1 MPAERAVSRRYVP
14 PRSTSLPAV
23 LDAALRIVD
32 DEGVDALSMRRLAD
46 DLGIGAMTL
55 YRYVATKD
63 VLYDELVTLVL
74 GDLASTP
81 VAGASWRARLEEVC
95 TELHDKLRAHPGITE
110 IILTRRLPTPAF
122 DRHREAV
129 LAILRGAGFSV
140 EVAVDALTSLICYA
154 LGFSHVERIRVRVD
168 RAEEALRLQNLPHDQ
183 FPNLTEASTVYPGH
197 LSERAFST
205 GLSAMLDGL
214 ERALAPHEVRTEG

>member
-32 DEGVDALSMRRLAD
+32 AEGVDALSMRRLAD

-63 VLYDELVTLVL
+63 SLHDELVTLVL
-74 GDLASTP
+74 GDLASDP
-81 VAGASWRARLEEVC
+81 VAGAPWRAQLEEVV
-95 TELHDKLRAHPGITE
+95 TALHDELCAHPGITE
-110 IILTRRLPTPAF
+110 IILTRRVPTPAF
-122 DRHREAV
+122 DRHRETV

-140 EVAVDALTSLICYA
+140 EASVDALTSLICYA
-154 LGFSHVERIRVRVD
+154 LGFSYVERIRVGVD
-168 RAEEALRLQNLPHDQ
+168 RAEEAHRLQNLPSDQ
-183 FPNLTEASTVYPGH
+183 FPHLTEASAVYPGH
-197 LSERAFST
+197 LSGRAFST
-205 GLSAMLDGL
+205 GLDAMLDGL
-214 ERALAPHEVRTEG
+214 ERALAGATGPH

>member
-1 MPAERAVSRRYVP
+1 MSAERAVSRRYVP

-63 VLYDELVTLVL
+63 SLYDELVTLVL
-74 GDLASTP
+74 GDLASDP
-81 VAGASWRARLEEVC
+81 VAGAPWRAQLEEVL
-95 TELHDKLRAHPGITE
+95 TALHDELRAHPGITE
-110 IILTRRLPTPAF
+110 IILTRRAPTPAF
-122 DRHREAV
+122 DRHRETV

-140 EVAVDALTSLICYA
+140 EAAVDALTSLICYA

-168 RAEEALRLQNLPHDQ
+168 RAEEAHRLQSLPGDQ
-183 FPNLTEASTVYPGH
+183 FPHLTEAAAVYPGH
-197 LSERAFST
+197 LSDRAFST
-205 GLSAMLDGL
+205 GLGAMLDGL
-214 ERALAPHEVRTEG
+214 ERALAGATGRH

>member
-32 DEGVDALSMRRLAD
+32 EEGVEALSMRRLAD

-74 GDLASTP
+74 GELAATP
-81 VAGASWRARLEEVC
+81 VAGQAWRSSSPISSPSC
-95 TELHDKLRAHPGITE
+95 TTSCVPI
-110 IILTRRLPTPAF
+110 
-122 DRHREAV
+122 
-129 LAILRGAGFSV
+129 RGSPR
-140 EVAVDALTSLICYA
+140 S
-154 LGFSHVERIRVRVD
+154 S
-168 RAEEALRLQNLPHDQ
+168 
-183 FPNLTEASTVYPGH
+183 
-197 LSERAFST
+197 
-205 GLSAMLDGL
+205 
-214 ERALAPHEVRTEG
+214 